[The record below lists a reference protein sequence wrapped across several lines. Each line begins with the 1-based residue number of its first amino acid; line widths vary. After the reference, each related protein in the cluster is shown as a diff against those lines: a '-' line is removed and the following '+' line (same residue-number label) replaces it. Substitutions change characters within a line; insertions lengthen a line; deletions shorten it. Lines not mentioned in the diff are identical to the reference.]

1 MQTPDKEAANA
12 PTTTDGALQEMLL
25 VAPFHRWLGLRML
38 QFGDG
43 RAEILLPFRE
53 ELVSNPSV
61 PYIHGGVIASLLD
74 IAGDYAIASR
84 LGRGVPTIDMRV
96 DFLRVAGRESLI
108 GVGRVVKQGRS
119 LGVADAE
126 VRNEQGQVIAV
137 GRLLYSTR

>member
-1 MQTPDKEAANA
+1 
-12 PTTTDGALQEMLL
+12 MLL

-38 QFGDG
+38 QFGEG

-96 DFLRVAGRESLI
+96 DFLRAAGRESLV
-108 GVGRVVKQGRS
+108 GVGRIVKQGRS